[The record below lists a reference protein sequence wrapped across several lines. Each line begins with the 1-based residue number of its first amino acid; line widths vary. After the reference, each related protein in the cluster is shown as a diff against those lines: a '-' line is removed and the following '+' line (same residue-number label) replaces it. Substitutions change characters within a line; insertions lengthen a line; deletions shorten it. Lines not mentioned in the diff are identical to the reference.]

1 MKACPSGSTAAK
13 IERSEVGDEW
23 VQDSLA
29 VVQADLISESKVF
42 KVRRDRY
49 GLGGKRLKRLVGQ
62 KPAVPG
68 RSAPLRLIFE

>member
-42 KVRRDRY
+42 KVRRDQY

-62 KPAVPG
+62 NRRCQGDPHPYA
-68 RSAPLRLIFE
+68 

>member
-49 GLGGKRLKRLVGQ
+49 GLGGKRLKRIVGQ
-62 KPAVPG
+62 NRRCQGDAHPYAW
-68 RSAPLRLIFE
+68 FE